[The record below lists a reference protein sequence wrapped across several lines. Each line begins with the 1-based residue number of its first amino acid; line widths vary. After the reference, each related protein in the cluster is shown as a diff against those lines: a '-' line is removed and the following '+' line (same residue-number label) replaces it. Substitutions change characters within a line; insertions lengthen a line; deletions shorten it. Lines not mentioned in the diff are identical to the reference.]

1 MNRMRSHWTT
11 APQQHAAGYWA
22 EFNGYDQSFGPP
34 LRAFQIAGHVA
45 QTPARALAWLRW
57 RARHAVWQMEEPHA
71 AAAVL
76 SWLSDRGRAREAVTS
91 LTVGEMYVHLVR
103 EGSTHYEF
111 SARPVFLPSDAGSR
125 AAALAPYNERP
136 SA

>member
-1 MNRMRSHWTT
+1 MNRMRSHWTM

-57 RARHAVWQMEEPHA
+57 RARQAVWQMDEPHA
-71 AAAVL
+71 AAAIL
-76 SWLSDRGRAREAVTS
+76 SWLSDRGRALDAVTY
-91 LTVGEMYVHLVR
+91 LTCGEMYVHLVS

-111 SARPVFLPSDAGSR
+111 SARPVFLSSDASNC
-125 AAALAPYNERP
+125 AAALAPCDGRP